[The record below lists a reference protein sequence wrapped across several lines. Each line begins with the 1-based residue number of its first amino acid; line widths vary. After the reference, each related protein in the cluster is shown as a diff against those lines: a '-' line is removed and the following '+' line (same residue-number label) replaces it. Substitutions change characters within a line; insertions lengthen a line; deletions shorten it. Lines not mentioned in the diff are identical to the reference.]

1 MTHLVQG
8 SPILGI
14 DEPTL
19 IAYFAALNEER
30 YEDVAALFAEEGV
43 LYPPFEDAVVG
54 RGAIAHY
61 LHLEAVGM
69 RAEPLKGELLSTE
82 GTERR
87 YRLVGKAKLPLF
99 SVNVAWQFGLNAE
112 DQITFVKVDLL
123 ATLEELLSYQPLRQQ
138 R

>member
-1 MTHLVQG
+1 MSHSLQE

-19 IAYFAALNEER
+19 TAYFAALNGER

-69 RAEPLKGELLSTE
+69 RAEPIKGALLAE
-82 GTERR
+82 DGTERR
-87 YRLVGKAKLPLF
+87 YRLVGKVKLPLF
-99 SVNVAWQFGLNAE
+99 SVNVAWQFGLNTA

>member
-1 MTHLVQG
+1 MIHSVQG
-8 SPILGI
+8 SPILSI

-19 IAYFAALNEER
+19 SAYFTALNDER

-43 LYPPFEDAVVG
+43 LYPPFAEPLIG

-69 RAEPLKGELLSTE
+69 RAEPLKGEFLTKE
-82 GTERR
+82 GTQRC

-99 SVNVAWQFGLNAE
+99 SVNVAWQFGLNTE
-112 DQITFVKVDLL
+112 DQITFVKVNLL

>member
-1 MTHLVQG
+1 MTHLIQG

-19 IAYFAALNEER
+19 IAYFAALNDER

-43 LYPPFEDAVVG
+43 LYPPFEDPVVG

-87 YRLVGKAKLPLF
+87 YRLVGKAQLPLF